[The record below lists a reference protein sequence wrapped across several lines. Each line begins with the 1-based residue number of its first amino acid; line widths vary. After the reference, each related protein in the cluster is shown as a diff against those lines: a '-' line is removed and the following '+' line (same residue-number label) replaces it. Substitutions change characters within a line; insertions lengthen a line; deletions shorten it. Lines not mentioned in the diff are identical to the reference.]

1 MAEPAWATFAGIVAF
16 VTVGI
21 VALARASQ
29 GVVTD
34 GGESVMA
41 SDDGDGM
48 VPDDGGD
55 VMADDGDVMADDG
68 DEADRRPAEQPSL
81 STGALLVNV
90 AFSQGVLGSL
100 LLLGAWYAEIPRAA
114 LGLAPETVGT
124 AAAGLGLAL
133 GVALYAGDELLAA
146 AADRA
151 GVAYSED
158 LREALAPDTARG
170 WLLLL
175 GGVLPV
181 IAGFEELLF
190 RAALVGALAAGF
202 GVSPWL
208 LAVASS
214 VVFGV
219 AHGAQ
224 GPGGMAVTA
233 ALGFALAAAFVLTG
247 SFVVVFVAHW
257 LVNALEFGVHDGLGV
272 EWPG

>member
-1 MAEPAWATFAGIVAF
+1 MPEPAWATFAGMVAL

-29 GVVTD
+29 GLVTD
-34 GGESVMA
+34 
-41 SDDGDGM
+41 DD
-48 VPDDGGD
+48 
-55 VMADDGDVMADDG
+55 ADHH
-68 DEADRRPAEQPSL
+68 PQL

-90 AFSQGVLGSL
+90 AFSQGLLGSL
-100 LLLGAWYAEIPRAA
+100 LLLGAWYTRVPRSA
-114 LGLAPETVGT
+114 LGLGPGSVGA

-151 GVAYSED
+151 GVAYSEE
-158 LREALAPDTARG
+158 LREALAPSSLRG
-170 WLLLL
+170 WLVLLC
-175 GGVLPV
+175 GVLPV

-190 RAALVGALAAGF
+190 RAALVGALSAGF

-214 VVFGV
+214 LVFGL

-224 GPGGMAVTA
+224 GPGGMAVTTL
-233 ALGFALAAAFVLTG
+233 LGFALAAAFVLTG
-247 SFVVVFVAHW
+247 SLLVVFVAHW
-257 LVNALEFGVHDGLGV
+257 LVNALEFGVHEGLGV